1 MKSPSI
7 LNTSRCTRLL
17 KSCKRWFMSS
27 AICGSTT
34 TATRRVRRTT
44 MRSGRQKWKVSDLCP
59 PPPGDPVVRKSA
71 RRLMTIRSSV
81 AASSASHW
89 NCSRGQFALSWF
101 DRFPVRV
108 EQQKDMTA
116 VIEQWRET
124 LALAHQNA
132 EAGIDIEA
140 VLSMALLPSVSPQN
154 GSHSDDM
161 AGSNDNDLSVAAFE
175 DKPKRNKVKYQCRGR
190 GAAVWGQSRTEY

>member
-59 PPPGDPVVRKSA
+59 PPPGDLGGAKVGQKINDYPIPRWPLPA
-71 RRLMTIRSSV
+71 RHTGTV
-81 AASSASHW
+81 P
-89 NCSRGQFALSWF
+89 GQFALSWF

-108 EQQKDMTA
+108 EQQK
-116 VIEQWRET
+116 I
-124 LALAHQNA
+124 
-132 EAGIDIEA
+132 
-140 VLSMALLPSVSPQN
+140 
-154 GSHSDDM
+154 
-161 AGSNDNDLSVAAFE
+161 
-175 DKPKRNKVKYQCRGR
+175 
-190 GAAVWGQSRTEY
+190 